1 MNTKLIIYLV
11 SFAAFLGPF
20 TQNIYVPILPEIQK
34 DFHTTSFLIN
44 MSLSAFTV
52 TLAVMQMVYGPLID
66 TKGRRRILLAGILI
80 YIGASVGCAF
90 SPSVS
95 WFLLFRVLQAAG
107 IAAGSIVATTVVSD
121 LFEGK
126 QRGRAMGVFQML
138 VALGPVLG
146 PVIGGW
152 VGEHMGYW
160 GVFMILAVTGTLT
173 WLANARYL
181 PETRPNDLDGV
192 ISFGVRRLFS
202 VMLHPIG
209 LSVTLFGFIQFYAF
223 HNFLAFLPQIL
234 STEYGLGPAE
244 KGLVF
249 LPLSLMI
256 VVGSYTGGRLQ
267 EKMEARKI
275 LMITSSLHALS
286 IVLFMLAVKFSLI
299 YVIISLVLFGLF
311 LGLSQPVQTVL
322 LMDAFAKERATAV
335 GAYNF
340 FRFMGMA
347 AGPLF
352 GSILYQMRNIFLP
365 FGFAAVLFGG
375 VLFFVQRKL
384 RMKAAKATHT

>member
-1 MNTKLIIYLV
+1 MNAKLIIYLV

-90 SPSVS
+90 SPSIS

-107 IAAGSIVATTVVSD
+107 IAAGSIVATTVISD

-138 VALGPVLG
+138 VSLGPVLG

-160 GVFMILAVTGTLT
+160 GVFMVLAITGVLT
-173 WLANARYL
+173 WLANTRYL
-181 PETRPNDLDGV
+181 PETKPNDSQGTA
-192 ISFGVRRLFS
+192 SFGIQRFLS
-202 VMLHPIG
+202 ITLHPVG
-209 LSVTLFGFIQFYAF
+209 LSVILLGFIQFYTF
-223 HNFLAFLPQIL
+223 HNFLVFLPQIL
-234 STEYGLGPAE
+234 STEYGLGPAD

-256 VVGSYTGGRLQ
+256 VAGSYTGGRLQ
-267 EKMEARKI
+267 EKFEARKI
-275 LMITSSLHALS
+275 LMITSSLHALT
-286 IVLFMLAVKFSLI
+286 IVLFMLVAKLSLVYLI
-299 YVIISLVLFGLF
+299 ASLVLFGLF
-311 LGLSQPVQTVL
+311 FGLSLPVQTVL

-352 GSILYQMRNIFLP
+352 GSILYHMRNMFLP

-375 VLFFVQRKL
+375 ILFFVQRKL
-384 RMKAAKATHT
+384 RMKATKVTHT

>member
-1 MNTKLIIYLV
+1 
-11 SFAAFLGPF
+11 
-20 TQNIYVPILPEIQK
+20 
-34 DFHTTSFLIN
+34 
-44 MSLSAFTV
+44 
-52 TLAVMQMVYGPLID
+52 
-66 TKGRRRILLAGILI
+66 
-80 YIGASVGCAF
+80 
-90 SPSVS
+90 
-95 WFLLFRVLQAAG
+95 
-107 IAAGSIVATTVVSD
+107 
-121 LFEGK
+121 
-126 QRGRAMGVFQML
+126 
-138 VALGPVLG
+138 
-146 PVIGGW
+146 
-152 VGEHMGYW
+152 
-160 GVFMILAVTGTLT
+160 
-173 WLANARYL
+173 
-181 PETRPNDLDGV
+181 
-192 ISFGVRRLFS
+192 
-202 VMLHPIG
+202 
-209 LSVTLFGFIQFYAF
+209 
-223 HNFLAFLPQIL
+223 
-234 STEYGLGPAE
+234 
-244 KGLVF
+244 
-249 LPLSLMI
+249 
-256 VVGSYTGGRLQ
+256 
-267 EKMEARKI
+267 MEARKI

>member
-146 PVIGGW
+146 SVVRQYSVSDAKHI
-152 VGEHMGYW
+152 
-160 GVFMILAVTGTLT
+160 FTL
-173 WLANARYL
+173 RIC
-181 PETRPNDLDGV
+181 GS
-192 ISFGVRRLFS
+192 SFRRCSFFCS
-202 VMLHPIG
+202 
-209 LSVTLFGFIQFYAF
+209 
-223 HNFLAFLPQIL
+223 
-234 STEYGLGPAE
+234 AE
-244 KGLVF
+244 
-249 LPLSLMI
+249 
-256 VVGSYTGGRLQ
+256 
-267 EKMEARKI
+267 
-275 LMITSSLHALS
+275 
-286 IVLFMLAVKFSLI
+286 
-299 YVIISLVLFGLF
+299 
-311 LGLSQPVQTVL
+311 
-322 LMDAFAKERATAV
+322 AT
-335 GAYNF
+335 NE
-340 FRFMGMA
+340 
-347 AGPLF
+347 
-352 GSILYQMRNIFLP
+352 SC
-365 FGFAAVLFGG
+365 
-375 VLFFVQRKL
+375 
-384 RMKAAKATHT
+384 